1 MTLVGHVVSKPLL
14 LQLLLKTFLG
24 HMFCQHSAA
33 EAFQEASRQEA
44 TTGVHTLFNLSLLV
58 ARVGQNHTFIG
69 IYVGLARTINIWCI
83 YDIFGR
89 EVTNIRSYTAHI
101 NGSGQP

>member
-1 MTLVGHVVSKPLL
+1 
-14 LQLLLKTFLG
+14 
-24 HMFCQHSAA
+24 MFCQHSAA
-33 EAFQEASRQEA
+33 EAFQEASRQDGNHILAGGKSQEASRQEA